1 VGRTHDGQSSYSV
14 CASFNTLHDFM
25 SENKTPCV
33 VAFGGGTN
41 SAAMLIEMSKR
52 NVVPDLILFADT
64 GGELPETYK
73 FIENFSSWLEANKMP
88 KVDVVRYQKETL
100 EENCI
105 RENMLPS
112 LAYGFKGCSQKYKI
126 QPQDKFCNNWQPAR
140 DCWKSG
146 GRVLKLIGYDAGES
160 HRVKFYDDKKYM
172 YEYPLVR
179 WGWNRNKCVQVVREA
194 GLVPAKS
201 SCFFCPAMKKHE
213 VLRLAQDHPDLAER
227 AIKMEKNAHLTSVVG
242 LGRNWKWEDLIRSD
256 ANQMKLFEDVPDE
269 VPCGCY
275 DG

>member
-1 VGRTHDGQSSYSV
+1 LYCVRNYFNDG
-14 CASFNTLHDFM
+14 M
-25 SENKTPCV
+25 KTPCV

-41 SAAMLIEMSKR
+41 SAAMLIEMRKR
-52 NVVPDLILFADT
+52 SVIPDLILFADT
-64 GGELPETYK
+64 GGELPETYDFIDK
-73 FIENFSSWLEANKMP
+73 FSGWLAKNKMP
-88 KVDVVRYQKETL
+88 KVEIVKYERETL

-105 RENMLPS
+105 RKNMLPS
-112 LAYGFKGCSQKYKI
+112 LAYGLKSCSQKYKI
-126 QPQDKFCNNWQPAR
+126 QPQDKFCNNWDMAKES
-140 DCWKSG
+140 WSGG

-160 HRVKFYDDKKYM
+160 HRVKFYDDKKYI

-179 WGWNRNKCVQVVREA
+179 WGWNRNKCVQIVRQA
-194 GLVPAKS
+194 GFTPAKS

-227 AIKMEKNAHLTSVVG
+227 AIKMENNANLTSVIG

-256 ANQMKLFEDVPDE
+256 EKQLKMFEDLPDE
-269 VPCGCY
+269 IPCGCY